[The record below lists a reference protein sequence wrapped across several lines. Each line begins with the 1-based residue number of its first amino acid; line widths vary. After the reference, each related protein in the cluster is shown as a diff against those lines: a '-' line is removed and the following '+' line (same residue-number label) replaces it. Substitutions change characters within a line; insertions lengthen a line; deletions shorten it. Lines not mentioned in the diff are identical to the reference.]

1 MKNIVHAA
9 TKETIKV
16 IMKDI
21 GDDFFAILVDGSHD
35 VSCKEQMALFL
46 QFMNECGLSPH
57 MIRGKCYDGASNM
70 RGAFNGLETLI
81 MKEVESAH
89 FIHWFA
95 HQLQLALVFVVK
107 NHSDINDFFELIS
120 RLLNMIGSSYKRDI
134 QSGIGLNQEVSI
146 KRPGDTRL
154 GSHYGSLVN
163 IKRIYSSICEVLE
176 DIIRYNHKAKAR
188 RLLKLLRTF
197 DFIFCLHL
205 MVDILG
211 VTNATL
217 QKKDQNIVNVMH
229 QVRSSKDRL
238 KQIRNEGWEAL
249 LNNFSLFCEKSYI
262 KILSMED
269 PYYDGLSRRK
279 DSNELNN
286 RFNETNTT
294 LLVLMAS
301 LCPSKSF
308 QAFNLEAL
316 LKMTKFYPNEFPEH
330 DLGTLRANLQKY
342 IVDVHGDEM
351 FNNLKGIGNITK
363 MMVETNKHT
372 IYPMVYLLLKLAL
385 ILPVAT
391 STVERAFAA
400 MKLINNDLHNK
411 MGDQFMNDCLVS
423 YIEKDVLNGISNDAI
438 KDYFQNMSSR
448 REQL

>member
-1 MKNIVHAA
+1 
-9 TKETIKV
+9 
-16 IMKDI
+16 MKDI

-57 MIRGKCYDGASNM
+57 MIRGKGYDGASNM

-120 RLLNMIGSSYKRDI
+120 RDI

-154 GSHYGSLVN
+154 GSHYGSL
-163 IKRIYSSICEVLE
+163 
-176 DIIRYNHKAKAR
+176 
-188 RLLKLLRTF
+188 
-197 DFIFCLHL
+197 
-205 MVDILG
+205 
-211 VTNATL
+211 
-217 QKKDQNIVNVMH
+217 
-229 QVRSSKDRL
+229 
-238 KQIRNEGWEAL
+238 
-249 LNNFSLFCEKSYI
+249 
-262 KILSMED
+262 ILSMED

-351 FNNLKGIGNITK
+351 FNNLKGIGNTTK

-372 IYPMVYLLLKLAL
+372 IYPMVYVLLKLAL